1 MKSFIDK
8 NGETWDLELNIGT
21 AMRLQSRLNINI
33 ENCINLDSNKP
44 KEISLLERITEDSI
58 LLFNIIYVLC
68 ETQVR
73 ERGLTEEEFAERFSG
88 DTIAAATDALL
99 DEIENFSRPA
109 KRKILKR
116 LRQISQEI
124 SDEAGE
130 KMDQL
135 FEDPKFK
142 EALEAALQKL
152 STNSPEFSE

>member
-1 MKSFIDK
+1 MKSFIDNK
-8 NGETWDLELNIGT
+8 GETWDLDLNIGT
-21 AMRLQSRLNINI
+21 AMRLQSRLDISI
-33 ENCINLDSNKP
+33 ENCIKLDSSQP
-44 KEISLLERITEDSI
+44 HDISLLEKITEDSI

-73 ERGLTEEEFAERFSG
+73 ERGLTQEEFAERFSG

-130 KMDQL
+130 KLNQILD
-135 FEDPKFK
+135 DPRFK
-142 EALEAALQKL
+142 NEIEAVLQKS
-152 STNSPEFSE
+152 STNSPELSE

>member
-21 AMRLQSRLNINI
+21 AMRLQSRLDINI
-33 ENCINLDSNKP
+33 ENCIKLDSSQP
-44 KEISLLERITEDSI
+44 HDISLLEKITEDST

-73 ERGLTEEEFAERFSG
+73 GRGLTQEEFAERFSG

-124 SDEAGE
+124 SDEAG
-130 KMDQL
+130 KKLDQIL
-135 FEDPKFK
+135 ADPKFK
-142 EALEAALQKL
+142 DEIETVLQKS
-152 STNSPEFSE
+152 STSSPEFSE